1 MPYMIIMMWSQ
12 ICWIFRRKYSFQRA
26 FRPALLLYAEILR
39 IIFRCLFNP
48 GYCRKQLSLHRQP
61 LQQQC
66 FVLSFLST
74 SVTFIYYHHQRFL
87 PSQRRR
93 LRWYYGFIWLPAT
106 NLVGAMPCRIAPH
119 VGRISPG
126 TRMFF
131 LTIYPP
137 TEYVSEQ
144 LLDFDLFGSLTH
156 IFSFHDFCS
165 LCQWFAFRFPVAQ
178 YTLAPPI
185 FFPLSGGLGTFTL
198 WNMRPLGA
206 P

>member
-106 NLVGAMPCRIAPH
+106 NLISTMPCKKNSACPQDLPRYSH
-119 VGRISPG
+119 VPSHHISCHG
-126 TRMFF
+126 YW
-131 LTIYPP
+131 I
-137 TEYVSEQ
+137 
-144 LLDFDLFGSLTH
+144 
-156 IFSFHDFCS
+156 C
-165 LCQWFAFRFPVAQ
+165 FRTA
-178 YTLAPPI
+178 I
-185 FFPLSGGLGTFTL
+185 GLWL
-198 WNMRPLGA
+198 V
-206 P
+206 